1 MAVSQVRRGPE
12 AWPQLGGAARGQV
25 DHALRPLVTL
35 EATIVN
41 IGLKISLSK
50 NIKQKSIGLKPCK
63 RLKHKSSCRIKLQTL
78 CDKFLAAGHA
88 GGPGPAVCLVC
99 LGDA

>member
-35 EATIVN
+35 EATSVN

-50 NIKQKSIGLKPCK
+50 NIKQKKYWFKTMQAVKTQIMPY
-63 RLKHKSSCRIKLQTL
+63 Q
-78 CDKFLAAGHA
+78 AA
-88 GGPGPAVCLVC
+88 
-99 LGDA
+99 DTM